1 MKQAA
6 KRWMLRALRL
16 GLCVAAVAFLA
27 YNVKWH
33 DTVRLAAPPHD
44 QVRLLADHPARQTM
58 QVEIEGQTRELPYT
72 QVYQDASAGSAGPV
86 VEYGIRSVV
95 QRLDLRLAFFS
106 VLLFAPVWFI
116 QAYRLVLMVA
126 IHDMRLSLWNSV
138 KLTFAGCFFNFALPG
153 SYGGDVI
160 KAYYVSRYTHHR
172 KTEVVTTVF
181 IDRVFGLLAVVILA
195 SIAMLVR
202 WDPREFGR
210 LETALIVIG
219 VAVIVG
225 GCVIFSRRVRA
236 ALRLTE
242 LVQRLPRA
250 EQILRVGRSLVV
262 LRHHP
267 GRVTAAMG
275 LSLVLQALCMLSA
288 AVMGW
293 ALGMKGDLSQYF
305 VYVSVG
311 FLIAAI
317 PITPPQAFG
326 VLEAAYVQFFTHAG
340 LASASQAVALAL
352 AVRLIQLVWALPG
365 VLVPLLGAHLPSR
378 AELEAEE
385 PPPDDPAPVVALERA
400 RRAGAEAAPPSEFL
414 QAATNT
420 A

>member
-6 KRWMLRALRL
+6 KRWLLRALRL

-33 DTVRLAAPPHD
+33 DTVRLAAVPHA
-44 QVRLLADHPARQTM
+44 QVRLLADHAANQTM
-58 QVEIEGQTRELPYT
+58 VVEVDGQAKELPYT
-72 QVYQDASAGSAGPV
+72 AIYQDASTGSAGPV

-95 QRLDLRLAFFS
+95 QHLDLRLALFS
-106 VLLFAPVWFI
+106 VLIFAPVWFI

-181 IDRVFGLLAVVILA
+181 IDRVFGLLAVVVLA
-195 SIAMLVR
+195 AVAMLVR
-202 WDPREFGR
+202 WDPREFGQ
-210 LETALIVIG
+210 LETALIVIS
-219 VAVIVG
+219 AVVFVG
-225 GCVIFSRRVRA
+225 CCVIFSRRIRT
-236 ALRLTE
+236 ALHLAE

-250 EQILRVGRSLVV
+250 DQILRVGRSLVI

-267 GRVTAAMG
+267 GRVVAAMG
-275 LSLVLQALCMLSA
+275 LSLALQSLCMLSA

-311 FLIAAI
+311 SLIAAI

-326 VLEAAYVQFFTHAG
+326 VLEAAYVQFFTRAG
-340 LASASQAVALAL
+340 VASASQAVALAL

-385 PPPDDPAPVVALERA
+385 LPEDAAPVAMAASMRA
-400 RRAGAEAAPPSEFL
+400 AGADAAPPGGLL
-414 QAATNT
+414 QAAANT